1 VKSVVSSFAWIGLLF
16 ALILTTS
23 ILAQS
28 PSGKTTP
35 QAHLRYLCAAEGNV
49 PPKVFGEW
57 PLFQPARRLVL
68 EGGPSGSQV
77 LAPNLLPLSAGG
89 YQGVAV
95 SPGRV
100 LIQEVPAEPNSK
112 TPPEMLAALNFLPK
126 ADHFYTLV
134 IRQGQSG
141 VRLELLEDEPAVLP
155 PSKEGEKSPP
165 PRRSLRC
172 LVLESGAR
180 MKISCLEAGVKL
192 EANSDKPAV
201 AENLKKGIWSL
212 AVEGENKGTPVSTT
226 VELDLESPGNW
237 TLFFMRDIYGRL
249 APTLKKDATLE

>member
-1 VKSVVSSFAWIGLLF
+1 MKSVFSCASIGLFCGLAF
-16 ALILTTS
+16 ALPV
-23 ILAQS
+23 LAQN
-28 PSGKTTP
+28 PTGKTIP
-35 QAHLRYLCAAEGNV
+35 QAYLRYLCAAEGNV

-68 EGGPSGSQV
+68 EGGSSGPQV

-89 YQGVAV
+89 YQGAAV
-95 SPGRV
+95 SPGRI
-100 LIQEVPAEPNSK
+100 LLQEVPAEPNAK
-112 TPPEMLAALNFLPK
+112 TPPEILAALNFLPK
-126 ADHFYTLV
+126 ADHFYTLI

-141 VRLELLEDEPAVLP
+141 MRIELLEDKPAVLP

-165 PRRSLRC
+165 PPRSLRC

-180 MKISCLEAGVKL
+180 VKISCLEAGVKL
-192 EANSDKPAV
+192 EATSDKPAL

-249 APTLKKDATLE
+249 APTLKKDAALD